1 MERSICV
8 QGVVFK
14 RITQCSF
21 DKIDLS
27 NVLFFMISQSGA
39 IDRRGIIYF
48 FTKTDTFFMD
58 KQDYDD
64 GFIDNLLLSVPEW
77 NLINVYFCDFLV
89 INPDIYDI
97 LVRKLC
103 ARNQRFFWFETA
115 IDVYK
120 RIYNR
125 C

>member
-89 INPDIYDI
+89 INPDIYDF